1 MTQPLKN
8 LNKNY
13 KINILSNIHI
23 REPKNRSKSLKN
35 QQTRDF
41 IGQLIKFFNNIIPKT
56 YVTNVPKFIMELRP

>member
-23 REPKNRSKSLKN
+23 QEPKNRSKSLKN